1 MSAPVAFVKMHG
13 CGNDYVFLDCFS
25 QPVPADPAA
34 LARHVS
40 DRHRSIGA
48 DGLVLMLP
56 ADEPGL
62 AGRMRMF
69 NADGSE
75 GAMCGNALRCF
86 AMWLH
91 QTQRAPTSFIL
102 KMAQRR
108 VPVTIVTSDP
118 YRRQAGVR
126 LAMGAPEIRVPGS
139 VSLSDCVHPVL
150 WPGIS
155 ISGLLSPGA
164 HVSMGNPHT
173 VFFVNRLDALP
184 FADLGPAVEC
194 HSQFPQRTNVE
205 FVEIPGQAEVRVRV
219 WERGSGETQACG
231 SGACAVVVA
240 GMASG
245 LLTPYRTTTVRMAG
259 GDLRVSIDE
268 TLQVFLEGPAEECC
282 RGTILWPLH
291 VAEAVVCAES
301 MTDREVPA

>member
-1 MSAPVAFVKMHG
+1 MSASVAFVKMHG
-13 CGNDYVFLDCFS
+13 CKNDYVFLDCFS
-25 QPVPADPAA
+25 QPVPAEPAA
-34 LARHVS
+34 FARHVS

-56 ADEPGL
+56 ADEPGV

-91 QTQRAPTSFIL
+91 HSQRAPTAFVL
-102 KMAQRR
+102 EMAQRR
-108 VPVTIVTSDP
+108 IPVTIVNSDP
-118 YRRQAGVR
+118 CRRQASVR
-126 LAMGAPEIRVPGS
+126 LAMGAPESRVPGA
-139 VSLSDCVHPVL
+139 VSFRDCVHPVL
-150 WPGIS
+150 LTDIS
-155 ISGLLSPGA
+155 IEGLLSPGT

-194 HSQFPQRTNVE
+194 HPQFPQRTNVE
-205 FVEIPGQAEVRVRV
+205 FVEIPGPAEVRVRV
-219 WERGSGETQACG
+219 WERGSGETMACG

-245 LLTPYRTTTVRMAG
+245 LLTPYQTTTVRMAG
-259 GDLRVSIDE
+259 GYLRVSIDE

-282 RGTILWPLH
+282 RGTIQWPQQAATSLFLGDSVTH
-291 VAEAVVCAES
+291 K
-301 MTDREVPA
+301 EVSA

>member
-1 MSAPVAFVKMHG
+1 MSASVAFVKMHG

-25 QPVPADPAA
+25 QPAPADPAA
-34 LARHVS
+34 FARHVS
-40 DRHRSIGA
+40 DRHRSIGS

-56 ADEPGL
+56 GDEPGA

-75 GAMCGNALRCF
+75 GAVCGNALRCF

-91 QTQRAPTSFIL
+91 QAQRAPTSFVL
-102 KMAQRR
+102 AMAQRR
-108 VPVTIVTSDP
+108 IPVTIVTSDP
-118 YRRQAGVR
+118 YRRQACVR

-139 VSLSDCVHPVL
+139 VAFSDCVHSVL
-150 WPGIS
+150 LPGIS
-155 ISGLLSPGA
+155 ITGLLSPGT

-173 VFFVNRLDALP
+173 VFFVNRLDELP
-184 FADLGPAVEC
+184 FAVLGPAVEC
-194 HSQFPQRTNVE
+194 HPQFPQRTNVE
-205 FVEIPGQAEVRVRV
+205 FAEISGPAEVRVRV
-219 WERGSGETQACG
+219 WERGSGETLACG

-245 LLTPYRTTTVRMAG
+245 LIAPYQTTTVRMAG
-259 GDLRVSIDE
+259 GDLRVSIDK

-282 RGTILWPLH
+282 RGTVLWPLQ
-291 VAEAVVCAES
+291 AADTAVCGDSV
-301 MTDREVPA
+301 THGEVSA